1 MTDMDMMTLD
11 EAIAVVTG
19 VVRFQR
25 AMGRINEVL
34 ETAKAAET
42 LIGKLAKQKEEMDAE
57 ITAKE
62 QRLAEIDRTLNAR
75 QPLLDEALADIAV
88 KANAEYDLL
97 VKAKKEEINRLEQ
110 RCIDLQKNISIA
122 QDGLQGLKNKQDQ
135 ARADIEVTKRVLE
148 EIKQQKAELVAK
160 LS

>member
-1 MTDMDMMTLD
+1 MTDMMTLD

-42 LIGKLAKQKEEMDAE
+42 LIGKLAVQKVEMDVE

-62 QRLAEIDRTLNAR
+62 QRLAEIDRTLNAQ
-75 QPLLDEALADIAV
+75 QPLLDEALAEIAV
-88 KANAEYDLL
+88 KANAEYDHLL
-97 VKAKKEEINRLEQ
+97 KAKKEESNRLEQ
-110 RCIDLQKNISIA
+110 QRIDLQKKISFA
-122 QDGLQGLKNKQDQ
+122 REALQGLKTQQDQ
-135 ARADIEVTKRVLE
+135 ARADIEVSKKVLE